1 MSSTRKIKVAWSWEE
16 WQRSRKAR
24 RAATDR
30 ITPSP
35 VRRERS
41 SSDKRL
47 RAAFGGRRGPDFP
60 DRSQGSHA
68 GCPT

>member
-1 MSSTRKIKVAWSWEE
+1 VSSTADVKIAWTWVE

-30 ITPSP
+30 IAPYP
-35 VRRERS
+35 VRRKSS

-60 DRSQGSHA
+60 GRS
-68 GCPT
+68 

>member
-1 MSSTRKIKVAWSWEE
+1 MNSPSELKIAWTWDE

-30 ITPSP
+30 ITPSS
-35 VRRERS
+35 VRRKRS

-47 RAAFGGRRGPDFP
+47 RTAFDGQRGPDFP
-60 DRSQGSHA
+60 R
-68 GCPT
+68 

>member
-1 MSSTRKIKVAWSWEE
+1 MNSTDKIKLDWTWEE

-24 RAATDR
+24 RAITDR
-30 ITPSP
+30 IAPSP
-35 VRRERS
+35 VRRKLS

-60 DRSQGSHA
+60 DRA
-68 GCPT
+68 

>member
-1 MSSTRKIKVAWSWEE
+1 VSSPGKLKTTWTWEE

-30 ITPSP
+30 ITPLS
-35 VRRERS
+35 VRRKRS

-47 RAAFGGRRGPDFP
+47 RAAFNGRRGPDFP
-60 DRSQGSHA
+60 GRS
-68 GCPT
+68 